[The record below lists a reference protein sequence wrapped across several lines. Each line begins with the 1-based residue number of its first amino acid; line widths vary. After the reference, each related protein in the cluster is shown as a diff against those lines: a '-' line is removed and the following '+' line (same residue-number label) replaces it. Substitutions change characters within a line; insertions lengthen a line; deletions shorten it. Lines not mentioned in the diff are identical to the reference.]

1 MTVWIEGESRNCL
14 IAAEVVTH
22 TLHNILTP
30 RGAEVRDT
38 RKWWKTLDK
47 LLLRY
52 GESMSCI
59 CATHHWSVVEKHSKG
74 RCRTFLEQQR
84 DTYKFLH
91 DQTVRLLNRGYYGTV
106 SHDVRAIYQKY
117 LGWYDMN
124 PSNLN
129 PLPPEDA
136 AKRYI
141 DAIGEDAAYDIV
153 IGVQNRDAG
162 SIQEEYRWAVEIGRH
177 LVLSGYGPPASGVT
191 GTRLPRYTG
200 HLVIYVRREPGGIYI
215 WWERRS

>member
-1 MTVWIEGESRNCL
+1 MTIWIEGESRNCL
-14 IAAEVVTH
+14 IAAEVATH

-59 CATHHWSVVEKHSKG
+59 CATHRWSVVEKHSKG

-91 DQTVRLLNRGYYGTV
+91 DQTPPNFNIV
-106 SHDVRAIYQKY
+106 
-117 LGWYDMN
+117 
-124 PSNLN
+124 
-129 PLPPEDA
+129 LPKKELRSDF
-136 AKRYI
+136 R
-141 DAIGEDAAYDIV
+141 
-153 IGVQNRDAG
+153 
-162 SIQEEYRWAVEIGRH
+162 
-177 LVLSGYGPPASGVT
+177 T
-191 GTRLPRYTG
+191 GG
-200 HLVIYVRREPGGIYI
+200 KA
-215 WWERRS
+215 